1 MRNPNAKFSPCTEA
15 GSSAS
20 THSSEIVSPVGP
32 QESYEPENGREA
44 SAIIDDLWNM
54 VRAEQSRSSFGPTN
68 SSQLSLSSDAEDPAN
83 SAASDTSSPV
93 HPEEQNGSRQHGD
106 FLYPPSND
114 ASGSRSSWKLNL
126 PFGLRSLSALS
137 ASSQS
142 SSKVRSDHCL

>member
-1 MRNPNAKFSPCTEA
+1 MLILLYCIEA
-15 GSSAS
+15 GSSVS

-32 QESYEPENGREA
+32 EESYEPENGRDA
-44 SAIIDDLWNM
+44 SEIIDDLWNM
-54 VRAEQSRSSFGPTN
+54 TRAEQSRSSFGPTN

-83 SAASDTSSPV
+83 SAASLTSSAV

-106 FLYPPSND
+106 FLHPPHD
-114 ASGSRSSWKLNL
+114 AAGSRSSWRLNL

-142 SSKVRSDHCL
+142 SSKVPSDH